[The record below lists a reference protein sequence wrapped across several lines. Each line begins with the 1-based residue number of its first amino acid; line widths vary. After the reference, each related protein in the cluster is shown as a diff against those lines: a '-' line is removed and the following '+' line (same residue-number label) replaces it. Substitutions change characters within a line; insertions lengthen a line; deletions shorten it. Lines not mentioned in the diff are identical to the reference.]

1 MRIRRIGFHR
11 LGELYYDKL
20 FKLNFK
26 MVHNDENGVI
36 AWNRF
41 LELLMLQL
49 SKIRIYTYSE
59 RIFSSSA

>member
-11 LGELYYDKL
+11 LGELCYDKL
-20 FKLNFK
+20 FK